1 MLVSVAMDMR
11 PIIHLEVTSPSTDA
25 VHMQDVHVH
34 YYSNAVKV
42 LRNHVGRS
50 DEPQEALCRIGD
62 YMSILNI
69 LWR

>member
-1 MLVSVAMDMR
+1 MLVSVTMDMR
-11 PIIHLEVTSPSTDA
+11 PIIHLEVTLPSMDA
-25 VHMQDVHVH
+25 VHMQDVH

-50 DEPQEALCRIGD
+50 DEPQEALCKIGD